1 MSVQYCACQQG
12 YFCVVYKFSRVTFYF
27 LHVNPKECVGNIRK
41 FVIEISLY
49 IPAYFWGS
57 IEALKCQSCKLLNNR
72 HIHTP
77 PEVVHLCMPL
87 VFIINNLKVL
97 YSYNLRSFLK
107 VSKGHCWHCK
117 KQVTVEKNHSHDL
130 IGLPF
135 LCTNSTVQKIV
146 EILCSH
152 IMNDLL

>member
-97 YSYNLRSFLK
+97 YSYNLIKNTMDSCYK
-107 VSKGHCWHCK
+107 THGSIPK
-117 KQVTVEKNHSHDL
+117 KLFKSIQ
-130 IGLPF
+130 GA
-135 LCTNSTVQKIV
+135 
-146 EILCSH
+146 
-152 IMNDLL
+152 LLALQEAGYSRKKSQP